1 MAASAMET
9 QSMDMNGERLIAA
22 PRTVVWAALN
32 DPETLKACIP
42 GCESIEKLSDTDLQA
57 VVAVKV
63 GPISARFNGKVTLS
77 DMDPPNSYKITG
89 EGQGGGAG
97 FGKGSANV
105 HLAESAGGTTLSYQV
120 NAQVGGKMAQVG
132 SRLIDSVAK
141 SLAETFFTRFS
152 ERVAPA
158 QAVAPADQPVGH
170 PVDHQVGHDDHAHDP
185 NAPDPSNPKVA
196 GLPIGIWIP
205 MVISIA
211 VIAIVV
217 WRFLG

>member
-22 PRTVVWAALN
+22 PRNVVWAALN

-77 DMDPPNSYKITG
+77 DIDAPKSYKITG

-97 FGKGSANV
+97 FGKGSADV
-105 HLAESAGGTTLSYQV
+105 HLTETEGGTTLTYQV

-152 ERVAPA
+152 ERVAPT
-158 QAVAPADQPVGH
+158 PPVVTDGH
-170 PVDHQVGHDDHAHDP
+170 AAGHAAGHDDHGHDP

-211 VIAIVV
+211 VIAIVL

>member
-77 DMDPPNSYKITG
+77 DIDAPKSYKITG

-97 FGKGSANV
+97 FGKGSADV
-105 HLAESAGGTTLSYQV
+105 HLTETEGGTTLTYQV

-152 ERVAPA
+152 ERVAPK
-158 QAVAPADQPVGH
+158 PPVVTDSHAAGH
-170 PVDHQVGHDDHAHDP
+170 AASHDDHGHDP

-211 VIAIVV
+211 VIAIVL